1 VTCARYLRSNATRYE
16 KILWRR
22 LRNRNFANYKFRRQ
36 HPVDCYILDFYC
48 CEARLAI
55 ELDGG
60 GHNYIGRE
68 IYDEARTKF
77 LASQGI
83 VVLRFWNHQ
92 LRENLDNVLEAI
104 WFALEQRCGNNPS
117 PQSSPFAKGR
127 GSSC

>member
-1 VTCARYLRSNATRYE
+1 VRATYAAKLRATKRFCGVVFE
-16 KILWRR
+16 IGT
-22 LRNRNFANYKFRRQ
+22 FANYKFRRQ
-36 HPVDCYILDFYC
+36 HPLDCYILDFYC
-48 CEARLAI
+48 PEAHLAI

-77 LASQGI
+77 LVSQGI

-92 LRENLDNVLEAI
+92 LRENVDNVLEAI
-104 WFALEQRCGNNPS
+104 WFALEQRRGNNPA
-117 PQSSPFAKGR
+117 PQSSPFDKGR